1 MNKYTVPK
9 LIEIEMVSGT
19 FGTCEVVSGSLG
31 SASIRFRLA
40 QQNHKYGPYN
50 VPTETYKINPY
61 SPVDGLSATY
71 SSTATHYKR

>member
-19 FGTCEVVSGSLG
+19 FGTGEVVSGSLG

-40 QQNHKYGPYN
+40 Q
-50 VPTETYKINPY
+50 
-61 SPVDGLSATY
+61 
-71 SSTATHYKR
+71 